1 MKHRKSVEDYLKI
14 IYTISKRKAVHG
26 SDIAGEL
33 GVSRP
38 TVSVALKALAEEG
51 YVFVDGTYEVH
62 LTEKGKRI
70 AEDTYE
76 RHSTFCRLLTG
87 LGVDEKTAAADACE
101 MEHAVS
107 PESYKALKALSME
120 TLREE

>member
-1 MKHRKSVEDYLKI
+1 MKQKKSVEDYLKV
-14 IYTISKRKAVHG
+14 IYVLSKKKGVHG

-33 GVSRP
+33 KVSRP

-51 YVFVDGTYEVH
+51 YIFVDNTHEVH
-62 LTEKGKRI
+62 LTQRGKRI

-76 RHSTFCRLLTG
+76 RHNTFRQLLTR
-87 LGVDEKTAAADACE
+87 LGVDEKTASMDACE

-107 PESYKALKALSME
+107 QKSYEALK
-120 TLREE
+120 TLLRQ

>member
-1 MKHRKSVEDYLKI
+1 MKQRKSVEDYLKI
-14 IYTISKRKAVHG
+14 IYMLSKRKAVHG
-26 SDIAGEL
+26 SDVAGEL